1 VPLVVLD
8 ALPGGAEM
16 VRQYGLGEGVS
27 IFDLAIGKPIGD
39 TFSAGELVATTW
51 VSPTASSS
59 SSTMAPA

>member
-1 VPLVVLD
+1 
-8 ALPGGAEM
+8 M